1 MCIGLPPVAN
11 LPATTL
17 WVCSRALFPPP
28 GSLRLIHLQPDFPC
42 PAVAHSCPIAWPA
55 SPVFRR
61 VCSPSARRVVYFP
74 RDDCL
79 RACPQAGI
87 PQRRER
93 ACAFRPALRG
103 SSLRA
108 LRAPAWARLG
118 SVPAVARAAGLLS
131 FSMTA
136 VGGPS
141 LITVLFTILVL
152 VMTVVLLMIVVLFT
166 TTVAG
171 RMGSRNRRCST
182 KTYARGAMRD
192 WLNPT

>member
-93 ACAFRPALRG
+93 GCAFCPALRG

-108 LRAPAWARLG
+108 LRTQAWPRLV
-118 SVPAVARAAGLLS
+118 SEPAVAWAQELLS
-131 FSMTA
+131 FRGVEPRCEPA
-136 VGGPS
+136 PGPS
-141 LITVLFTILVL
+141 FHWPLPASAACWRPPLPAF
-152 VMTVVLLMIVVLFT
+152 
-166 TTVAG
+166 
-171 RMGSRNRRCST
+171 
-182 KTYARGAMRD
+182 GAVPEPGPPGPSVR
-192 WLNPT
+192 LPFR